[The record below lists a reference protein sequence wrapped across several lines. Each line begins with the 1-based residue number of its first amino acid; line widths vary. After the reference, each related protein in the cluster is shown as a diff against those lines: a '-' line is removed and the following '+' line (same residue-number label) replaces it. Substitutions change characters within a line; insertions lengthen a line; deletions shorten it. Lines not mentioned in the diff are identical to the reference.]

1 MELTWYFVD
10 FGRSTKVLRTRLEKS
25 SNLHK
30 MPLDEWLSD
39 TVEPFW
45 TYDKKF
51 QMSFLTLLICKQRHL
66 CMYQNKS
73 IIFRPFYPIYL
84 SIICYLQIASKW
96 NWRRTLLPSSSEKKN
111 ENKCMVRR
119 VFFSILLYQRH
130 EKKPKE
136 KNSQLLEF
144 FFQGGHIFNYL
155 GGGGVITLVW
165 FYVNF

>member
-1 MELTWYFVD
+1 
-10 FGRSTKVLRTRLEKS
+10 
-25 SNLHK
+25 

-51 QMSFLTLLICKQRHL
+51 QMSFLTVLICKQRHL

-96 NWRRTLLPSSSEKKN
+96 NWRRTPLPSSSEKKMKIN
-111 ENKCMVRR
+111 VWLDEY
-119 VFFSILLYQRH
+119 FFPFYYINGTK
-130 EKKPKE
+130 KKPKE